1 MCLEHAAHGRGM
13 LPMAGACC
21 PWQGHA
27 AHGRG
32 MLPMA
37 GACCPWQGH
46 AAHGRG
52 KLPMAGASPAT
63 TIYESVGWR
72 SRRIVVAGLA
82 PAMSRAA
89 MSRAAMPR
97 AAMSLAHVTE
107 SQQYV
112 TESQRRSL
120 VS

>member
-1 MCLEHAAHGRGM
+1 MYLEHAA
-13 LPMAGACC
+13 P
-21 PWQGHA
+21 
-27 AHGRG
+27 
-32 MLPMA
+32 
-37 GACCPWQGH
+37 
-46 AAHGRG
+46 
-52 KLPMAGASPAT
+52 
-63 TIYESVGWR
+63 
-72 SRRIVVAGLA
+72 
-82 PAMSRAA
+82 A

>member
-1 MCLEHAAHGRGM
+1 MYLEHAAPGRSKS
-13 LPMAGACC
+13 
-21 PWQGHA
+21 
-27 AHGRG
+27 
-32 MLPMA
+32 
-37 GACCPWQGH
+37 
-46 AAHGRG
+46 
-52 KLPMAGASPAT
+52 KLSMAGASPAT

-72 SRRIVVAGLA
+72 SRSIVVAGLA

>member
-1 MCLEHAAHGRGM
+1 MYLEHAAPGRSKS
-13 LPMAGACC
+13 
-21 PWQGHA
+21 
-27 AHGRG
+27 
-32 MLPMA
+32 
-37 GACCPWQGH
+37 
-46 AAHGRG
+46 
-52 KLPMAGASPAT
+52 KLSMAGASPAT

-89 MSRAAMPR
+89 MPR

>member
-1 MCLEHAAHGRGM
+1 MIGSTFFQRAKSSSIKKGM
-13 LPMAGACC
+13 KYSHFGWIYFYVLRACC

-32 MLPMA
+32 M
-37 GACCPWQGH
+37 
-46 AAHGRG
+46 
-52 KLPMAGASPAT
+52 LPMAGASPAT

-89 MSRAAMPR
+89 MPR